1 MATAK
6 YKIDEALLPV
16 NPYTRTGIKLKKVM
30 GIVIHWTA
38 NKGKGASDTA
48 HYRYYSGGAIS
59 AKSYASAHYFCDGD
73 SILRVIPDNEM
84 AYHVGA
90 LSYRTNR
97 LGSYPN
103 NMTIGVETCVNVD
116 GNFKQA
122 LDRSAWLVAK
132 LLKDNKLGIDDL
144 YRHYDITGK
153 DCPRY
158 FVYDATAKEYGLG
171 DFAAKAWSAFKAQVV
186 AYMGEGTKLSTGNRR
201 LRSLQDPRTKTK
213 KWRLTLVKVIYKG
226 RDGVAVRKTA
236 DFSAPVHSYVKY
248 GDAFTIVK
256 KVKTKQGEYMWRLKS
271 GLFITAHEKYVK
283 TIGGK

>member
-1 MATAK
+1 MAK
-6 YKIDEALLPV
+6 YTINEKLLPV
-16 NPYTRTGIKLKKVM
+16 NPYTRPGAKLKKAL

-59 AKSYASAHYFCDGD
+59 AKSYASAHYFCDED
-73 SILRVIPDNEM
+73 SILRVVPDDEM

-90 LSYRTNR
+90 QSYRTNR

-122 LDRSAWLVAK
+122 LDRSAWLCAK
-132 LLKDNKLGIDDL
+132 LLKDHKLGIDDL

-171 DFAAKAWSAFKAQVV
+171 GSAAKAWTAFKAQVL
-186 AYMGEGTKLSTGNRR
+186 AYMGAGVAATAKPPIAKPAGTTYK
-201 LRSLQDPRTKTK
+201 DKVVAP
-213 KWRLTLVKVIYKG
+213 TLVKVIYKG
-226 RDGVAVRKTA
+226 REGVAVRKEA
-236 DFSAPVHSYVKY
+236 DFSAPVHSYVHY
-248 GDAFTIVK
+248 DDAFTIVK
-256 KVKTKQGEYMWRLKS
+256 KVKSRQGEYMWRLKS

>member
-6 YKIDEALLPV
+6 YSIDEKILPV
-16 NPYTRTGIKLKKVM
+16 NPYTRPGAKLKKVM

-48 HYRYYSGGAIS
+48 HYRYYSGGAIA

-116 GNFKQA
+116 GDFKKA

-171 DFAAKAWSAFKAQVV
+171 DSAAKAWTAFKAQVA
-186 AYMGEGTKLSTGNRR
+186 AYMGEGTKLSTKPPIAKPAG
-201 LRSLQDPRTKTK
+201 STYKDKEVAP
-213 KWRLTLVKVIYKG
+213 TLVKVIYKG

-236 DFSAPVHSYVKY
+236 DFSAPAHSYVHY

-256 KVKTKQGEYMWRLKS
+256 KVKSKQGEYMWRLKS

>member
-1 MATAK
+1 MAK
-6 YKIDEALLPV
+6 YTINESLLPV

-90 LSYRTNR
+90 RSYRTNR

-103 NMTIGVETCVNVD
+103 NMTIGVETCVNAD
-116 GNFKQA
+116 GDFKKA

-144 YRHYDITGK
+144 YRHYDVTGK

-158 FVYDATAKEYGLG
+158 FVYDATAKEFGLG
-171 DFAAKAWSAFKAQVV
+171 GSAAKAWSAFKAQVV
-186 AYMGEGTKLSTGNRR
+186 AYMGEGTKLSAKPPIAKPAGTTYK
-201 LRSLQDPRTKTK
+201 DKEVAP
-213 KWRLTLVKVIYKG
+213 TLVKVIYKG